1 MYVGANVKKKVWNLK
16 LLFDISPFGLC
27 VCVCLQFLILKK
39 RVQAANLKLV
49 QSQNKENVLCFI
61 VVVVVFGGLI
71 EMVGEAIL
79 LYKIC
84 TRVTLF

>member
-1 MYVGANVKKKVWNLK
+1 MGANVKKNVWNLK

-27 VCVCLQFLILKK
+27 VCLQFLILKK
-39 RVQAANLKLV
+39 RVHAANLKLV
-49 QSQNKENVLCFI
+49 QSQNKDNVLCFI
-61 VVVVVFGGLI
+61 VVVVFGGLI